1 MAANRIASDQ
11 ITVIEAENRWQWI
24 DFREVWAYRELLL
37 ALAQRDVKVR
47 YKQTVLGVVWA
58 VLQPVATMLLF
69 SVVFGVLMA
78 VPSDGVPY
86 PVFVYAALLPW
97 TLFAGSVTT
106 ASTSLVTSQQLISK
120 VYFPRIIVPVSSVG
134 VALVDFVMSALVLVA
149 MMIFYGL
156 PVGPGLL
163 ALPLLVAA
171 LIVTALGVGTLLS
184 ALTVTYRDFRYVTTF
199 LVQFWMFA
207 TPVLYPASIVP
218 EKWRVLLFL
227 NPMAGLIEGFRAAF
241 FDRPFDVESLTV
253 SAVSSAVILLVGMKY
268 FASTER
274 RFADIV

>member
-1 MAANRIASDQ
+1 MPSEQ
-11 ITVIEAENRWQWI
+11 ITVIEPESRWSWI
-24 DFREVWAYRELLL
+24 DLREVWAYRELLL

-47 YKQTVLGVVWA
+47 YKQTVLGVAWA
-58 VLQPVATMLLF
+58 VLQPLATMLLF
-69 SVVFGVLMA
+69 SVVFGLLIA

-97 TLFAGSVTT
+97 SLFAGSVAT

-134 VALVDFVMSALVLVA
+134 VALVDFAVSALVLVA
-149 MMIFYGL
+149 MMVFYGV
-156 PVGPGLL
+156 PVGLGLL
-163 ALPLLVAA
+163 ALPLLVVA
-171 LIVTALGVGTLLS
+171 LVLTALGVGTLLS

-207 TPVLYPASIVP
+207 TPVLYPASVVP

-227 NPMAGLIEGFRAAF
+227 NPMAGLIEGFRSAF

-253 SAVSSAVILLVGMKY
+253 SAISSAVILLVGMKY